1 LIPRTSR
8 GRRDGLNSIKYATT
22 STKKQ
27 ATPMKKTFPMT
38 LVAIILSCYSSIIFA
53 TIKIIAAE
61 NIYGSIAK
69 QIGGEYVEVT
79 NILNNPSQDPHLF
92 TTTPSIA
99 KAITNADMII
109 YNGGNYDPWM
119 MPLIP
124 KDSQKNI
131 LNVAELAHIPPDS
144 NPHIWYSPDV
154 MVLFAKKI
162 TDLLIS
168 NDPEHQK
175 IFTDQLRQFEKDY
188 QKIFLKIAIIK
199 NRFKDTA
206 VIATESVFNEMIESC
221 GLIMR
226 GKNFQI
232 KMMNDIPPSIADIKE
247 FELDLR
253 QHRVHALIY
262 NEQVINPLTQ
272 KMLDL
277 ARQEKI
283 PIVGVT
289 EMMPPNLNYI
299 DWILKELNDLDNALE
314 GNFSA

>member
-1 LIPRTSR
+1 
-8 GRRDGLNSIKYATT
+8 
-22 STKKQ
+22 
-27 ATPMKKTFPMT
+27 
-38 LVAIILSCYSSIIFA
+38 
-53 TIKIIAAE
+53 
-61 NIYGSIAK
+61 
-69 QIGGEYVEVT
+69 
-79 NILNNPSQDPHLF
+79 
-92 TTTPSIA
+92 
-99 KAITNADMII
+99 
-109 YNGGNYDPWM
+109 
-119 MPLIP
+119 
-124 KDSQKNI
+124 
-131 LNVAELAHIPPDS
+131 
-144 NPHIWYSPDV
+144 
-154 MVLFAKKI
+154 
-162 TDLLIS
+162 
-168 NDPEHQK
+168 
-175 IFTDQLRQFEKDY
+175 
-188 QKIFLKIAIIK
+188 
-199 NRFKDTA
+199 